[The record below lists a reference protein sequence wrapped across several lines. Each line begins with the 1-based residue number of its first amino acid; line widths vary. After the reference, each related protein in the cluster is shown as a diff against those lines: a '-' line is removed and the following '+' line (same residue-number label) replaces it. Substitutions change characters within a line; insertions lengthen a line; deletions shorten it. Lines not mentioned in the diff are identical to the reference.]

1 MQNPV
6 ILPGSKVTME
16 RSVIARHLLSD
27 QTDPFNRSELTLDM
41 VTDDD
46 ALKVRTQPER
56 LIARHRG

>member
-1 MQNPV
+1 M

-46 ALKVRTQPER
+46 ALKVRTQTQPER

>member
-1 MQNPV
+1 M

-56 LIARHRG
+56 LIVRHRG

>member
-1 MQNPV
+1 M

-56 LIARHRG
+56 PIARRRG

>member
-1 MQNPV
+1 
-6 ILPGSKVTME
+6 ME

>member
-1 MQNPV
+1 
-6 ILPGSKVTME
+6 ME

-56 LIARHRG
+56 AIARHRG